1 MMLQNVGT
9 LHVLV
14 LGMHFE
20 TPKEFWPSETIL
32 PYLIVRYNPLLN

>member
-20 TPKEFWPSETIL
+20 ITKEFWPFQCNL
-32 PYLIVRYNPLLN
+32 YG